1 MSLPTGPFHTFTIPG
16 EEITWAGECPWTARY
31 CFGTASGKIVFQVPD
46 EADELE
52 STTKFQVSDL
62 PVNEVAFW
70 KELIGI
76 ATSGAVLIYRGPLQ
90 ERELTR
96 IAGWP
101 GRARGM
107 IATPRG
113 LMLAAMGSEGLFC
126 FDGGDAAG
134 DQGWLEH
141 PSESVRDYHKVI
153 YMGER
158 DGNEILAC
166 AGAIR
171 RFGANSARV
180 GEGKPRG
187 QSGSRRLPI

>member
-52 STTKFQVSDL
+52 STTEFQVSDL

-70 KELIGI
+70 KDLIGI
-76 ATSGAVLIYRGPLQ
+76 ATLGAVLIYRGPLQ

-126 FDGGDAAG
+126 FDGVDAAG

-141 PSESVRDYHKVI
+141 PSESVAIIIRSFTWASGTAMRSSLARRDPTVWR
-153 YMGER
+153 EFSSS
-158 DGNEILAC
+158 
-166 AGAIR
+166 R
-171 RFGANSARV
+171 RRQAAWSV
-180 GEGKPRG
+180 WP
-187 QSGSRRLPI
+187 RRLPI